1 MQTYKTI
8 LNILEDIYIYELNVV
23 NLQVLFFN

>member
-8 LNILEDIYIYELNVV
+8 LTILEDIYIYELNVV